1 MNVHSLERTCDELRM
16 QPRPVPRRGA
26 LWLVP
31 LLLCG
36 ACAADPKQSPSQP
49 GTFVDAGPPAAEAGA
64 QPVQTEP
71 EKPACPPDNPFC
83 TAVVVPQEPT
93 SNCGSEEVDL
103 TPTGVNVM
111 VAIDGSA
118 SMRPHWERVREAVAK
133 LRKENAANAF
143 GVHLF
148 YGEVVASLGELFE
161 KANLCGATQNRVLD
175 VASRSA
181 EELLDFVGMVPPGP
195 NTRILP
201 TSPLVE
207 PINYY
212 LSNPTKLS
220 DPTRTNYLVIISD
233 GMDNCFGSAF
243 ASGADKRLA
252 LEKLA
257 VELTKRN
264 IRVVPISFVAGQANG
279 MAANQAA
286 QARIEALDTL
296 AKFGGAG
303 LSKALAAEKPEDLV
317 TAIGQVGTR
326 VGSCRFAIPAT
337 LDPTQALNP
346 FELTFSVN
354 GQTLPRDRRNVDGWN
369 FVGGKTNEVELFG
382 KSCEAVRSGVKIQA
396 KKACARDVCGT
407 AAVQVSTKQRAVLH
421 VLDSSASR
429 LECERGQFGCF
440 APGAAT
446 QAMPNL
452 TYWELV
458 QHSLSRSIIE
468 PINDDI
474 EFGLHF
480 FPSKDSGLFSCQVN
494 AEPEVAVALS
504 TQITI
509 MSTMLERLPFGRSP
523 VASALQR
530 IAQSPG
536 RLADPN
542 VTSAVVMLT
551 DGGDNCSEDEQEAVV
566 DSLGQSA
573 ATLLKAG
580 IKTYVVRFGRADT
593 KTPEQE
599 AQLRAIVMNGGT
611 ALSDPADMSK
621 TPYIDALDATA
632 LDAALAK
639 VSDQLASCSFEV
651 KGVDAKADKSKANL
665 YLNGELIPFNQSG
678 NASDGWS
685 WANPEKTS
693 IDLHGGACSAFKTNR
708 KTSVSVEFGCPAV
721 VLL

>member
-1 MNVHSLERTCDELRM
+1 MVLPPENAKPTC
-16 QPRPVPRRGA
+16 A
-26 LWLVP
+26 
-31 LLLCG
+31 
-36 ACAADPKQSPSQP
+36 
-49 GTFVDAGPPAAEAGA
+49 
-64 QPVQTEP
+64 
-71 EKPACPPDNPFC
+71 PDNPFC
-83 TAVVVPQEPT
+83 APMVINQEPT
-93 SNCGSEEVDL
+93 SCGSEELDL

-111 VAIDGSA
+111 LAIDGSS
-118 SMRPHWERVREAVAK
+118 SMRPHWARVREAVTK
-133 LRKENAANAF
+133 LRKENPASAF

-148 YGEVVASLGELFE
+148 YGAVVDGLGELFE

-175 VASRSA
+175 VAPRSS
-181 EELLDFVGMVPPGP
+181 EELLDFVGMLPPGP

-212 LSNPTKLS
+212 LTNPTKLV
-220 DPTRTNYLVIISD
+220 DPARTNYLVIISD
-233 GMDNCFGSAF
+233 GTDNCFGSAF
-243 ASGADKRLA
+243 ASAADKRLA

-264 IRVVPISFVAGQANG
+264 IRVVPIGFFAGQANG

-286 QARIEALDTL
+286 RDRVEALDTL
-296 AKFGGAG
+296 AKYGGAG
-303 LSKALAAEKPEDLV
+303 LSKALVAEKPEDLV

-326 VGSCRFAIPAT
+326 VGSCRFGIPAT
-337 LDPTQALNP
+337 LDPVHALNP

-354 GQTLPRDRRNVDGWN
+354 GQTLPRDRHNAEGWN

-382 KSCEAVRSGVKIQA
+382 KSCEAVRSGVKLQA

-446 QAMPNL
+446 QAMPNF

-458 QHSLSRSIIE
+458 QYALSRSLIA

-480 FPSKDSGLFSCQVN
+480 FPSKDTGFFSCQVN
-494 AEPEVAVALS
+494 AEPEVAAAAS

-509 MSTMLERLPFGRSP
+509 MSKMLERLPFGRSP
-523 VASALQR
+523 VATALQN
-530 IAQSPG
+530 IADRPG
-536 RLADPN
+536 RLADPG
-542 VTSAVVMLT
+542 VVGAVVMLT
-551 DGGDNCSEDEQEAVV
+551 DGGDNCSDDEEPQIA
-566 DSLGQSA
+566 DNLGKSA
-573 ATLLKAG
+573 AKLLLAG
-580 IKTYVVRFGRADT
+580 IKTYVVRFGRADE

-599 AQLRAIVMNGGT
+599 AQLRAIVAHGGT
-611 ALSDPADMSK
+611 ALSDPSDASK
-621 TPYIDALDATA
+621 TPYIDAVDATA

-639 VSDQLASCSFEV
+639 VSDQLATCSFEV

-665 YLNGELIPFNQSG
+665 YLNGELIPFDQAG
-678 NASDGWS
+678 KASEGWAWS
-685 WANPEKTS
+685 DADKTN
-693 IDLHGGACSAFKTNR
+693 IDLYGGACSAFKTNR
-708 KTSVSVEFGCPAV
+708 KTSVSIEFGCPAV

>member
-1 MNVHSLERTCDELRM
+1 M
-16 QPRPVPRRGA
+16 QPGRLVRFPGVCLLSL
-26 LWLVP
+26 LWL
-31 LLLCG
+31 G
-36 ACAADPKQSPSQP
+36 ACAADSAPVRTGP
-49 GTFVDAGPPAAEAGA
+49 GTDLDAALPGADTGPTLVVPPPEPA
-64 QPVQTEP
+64 
-71 EKPACPPDNPFC
+71 KPACPPDNPFC
-83 TAVVVPQEPT
+83 APVVISQEPT
-93 SNCGSEEVDL
+93 TNCGSEEVDL
-103 TPTGVNVM
+103 TPAGVNVM

-133 LRKENAANAF
+133 LRKENAASAF

-148 YGEVVASLGELFE
+148 YGAVVDSLGELFE
-161 KANLCGATQNRVLD
+161 KSNLCGATQNRVLD
-175 VASRSA
+175 VAPHTA
-181 EELLDFVGMVPPGP
+181 EQLLDFVGAMPPGP

-201 TSPLVE
+201 TSPLIE

-212 LSNPTKLS
+212 LSNPTKLA

-233 GMDNCFGSAF
+233 GVDNCFGSAF

-264 IRVVPISFVAGQANG
+264 IRVVPISFVAGQASG
-279 MAANQAA
+279 MAPTQAA
-286 QARIEALDTL
+286 LARIEALDTL

-303 LSKALAAEKPEDLV
+303 LTKALAAEKPEDLL

-337 LDPTQALNP
+337 LDPTKALNP

-354 GQTLPRDRRNVDGWN
+354 GQALPRDRRNTDGWN
-369 FVGGKTNEVELFG
+369 FVGGKTSEVELFG
-382 KSCEAVRSGVKIQA
+382 KACEAVRSGVKIQA

-407 AAVQVSTKQRAVLH
+407 AAVQVATKQRAVLH

-452 TYWELV
+452 TFWELV
-458 QHSLSRSIIE
+458 EHSLSRSLIA

-494 AEPEVAVALS
+494 AEPEVQAAPS

-509 MSTMLERLPFGRSP
+509 MSRMLERLPFGRSP
-523 VASALQR
+523 VAASLQSV
-530 IAQSPG
+530 ADHPG
-536 RLADPN
+536 RLADPS
-542 VTSAVVMLT
+542 VTGAVVMLT
-551 DGGDNCSEDEQEAVV
+551 DGGDNCSDDEQPAIVE
-566 DSLGQSA
+566 SLGKSA
-573 ATLLKAG
+573 AKLLAAG
-580 IKTYVVRFGRADT
+580 IKTYVVRFGRAAN
-593 KTPEQE
+593 KTPAQE
-599 AQLRAIVMNGGT
+599 EQLRAIVAKGGT
-611 ALSDPADMSK
+611 ALSDPNDMSK
-621 TPYIDALDATA
+621 TPYIDAVDATA

-665 YLNGELIPFNQSG
+665 YLNGELIKFDQAG
-678 NASDGWS
+678 KASEGWG
-685 WANPEKTS
+685 WANPEKTA
-693 IDLHGGACSAFKTNR
+693 IDLYGEACSAFKTNR